1 MGDPDDGTVVTVTS
15 QGEMTI
21 PQEFRE
27 KLNID
32 TPGRVRFTQTEEGE
46 VVIQSVKRPSDVRGG
61 LASEGEKEERSATM
75 ELRDERD
82 RDKQK
87 TDEKGGL
94 SEQDG

>member
-1 MGDPDDGTVVTVTS
+1 MSDSHDGTVVTVTS

-32 TPGRVRFTQTEEGE
+32 MPGRVRFTQTEEGE

-61 LASEGEKEERSATM
+61 LASGGEKEERSAMM

-82 RDKQK
+82 GDKQK
-87 TDEKGGL
+87 TDKEDGL
-94 SEQDG
+94 SEQDR